1 MRLRQKKILLF
12 AGLLILL
19 LLAGIL
25 GSLFPVPIAIA
36 ILSPL
41 LIVYLILYDK
51 WWRCPRCGKSLG
63 RLEVGV
69 QHCKYCGQFLIEE

>member
-12 AGLLILL
+12 VGLLILL
-19 LLAGIL
+19 LAAVIV